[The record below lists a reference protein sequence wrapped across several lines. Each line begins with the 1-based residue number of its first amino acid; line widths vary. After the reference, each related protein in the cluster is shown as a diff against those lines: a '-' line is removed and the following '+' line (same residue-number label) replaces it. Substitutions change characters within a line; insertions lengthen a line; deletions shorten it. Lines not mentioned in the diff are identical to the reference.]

1 MSKNREVMETWF
13 RRVWTE
19 EDSTAIDELFIP
31 DGEARGLGA
40 NFLIG
45 PQGFKQFHSAL
56 CGLLADFVITIDKS
70 LEVEEWISAVC
81 TLRAKSQKSGI
92 PIEITGSVMVRIADG
107 KLTEA
112 YNHWDFLSMFS
123 QLGLLPTETF
133 ERALGGEKII

>member
-1 MSKNREVMETWF
+1 MSKSREVMETWF

-19 EDSTAIDELFIP
+19 EDPSAIEELFVP

-40 NFLIG
+40 NALIG

-56 CGLLADFVITIDKS
+56 RGLLRDFVITIDKS
-70 LEVEEWISAVC
+70 IEVEDWIAAVC
-81 TLRAKSQKSGI
+81 TLRAKSRKSGA
-92 PIEITGSVMVRIADG
+92 PVQITGAVTIRIVEG

-112 YNHWDFLSMFS
+112 YNHWDFLGMFS

-133 ERALGGEKII
+133 EKALGGEKII